1 MNRRLKIAAAGA
13 AAVVLAYG
21 AASWYA
27 GRVAQQ
33 SIEAWT
39 LRANE
44 EIKANWASDD
54 PPPVLRVDDY
64 RRGVF
69 SSHVRYVFEF
79 HDDQDAAQAV
89 TLQDDLR
96 HGPWPLAAVRDG
108 FWAPLAAYSRL
119 RPLPGGPWQPWFEAV
134 PEGRAPWRADS
145 RIGFDGSVASRVTL
159 APARTADQRVDFSG
173 AAVQV
178 DYHPGNGETVVSAQ
192 AESLDLRDPDTGGR
206 IGMRDIRY
214 DGRTTRSGETD
225 LQSHQQLHLS
235 RLTVRDPAAPEV
247 RLDEPSAQIDMART
261 GGLLDSRV
269 QYDLGRLSA
278 GSQDLGA
285 VQFKASAEQ
294 VDIEALQAFLVAVDA
309 AQADDGTGAMAPDD
323 EQRVRAALVPL
334 LASSP
339 KLTLDGLSWTTPKG
353 KTDLR
358 AEALFRPVA
367 ATDAPGDAGALV
379 ERGIRQVS
387 VHAGVSKP
395 MLLDVLRQSQAD
407 SDNPDMTVALFSM
420 LFDQYAGRLVRAG
433 LLREQDGQVQIDVS
447 YADGR
452 VTANGVEMAPDAF
465 IHQLNAN
472 LGLGD

>member
-13 AAVVLAYG
+13 AVVVLAYG

-33 SIEAWT
+33 SIEAWI
-39 LRANE
+39 LRAND

-54 PPPVLRVDDY
+54 APPVLRVDDY

-89 TLQDDLR
+89 SLQDDLQ

-108 FWAPLAAYSRL
+108 FWAPLAAYSRM
-119 RPLPGGPWQPWFEAV
+119 RPLPGGPWQPWFEAM
-134 PEGRAPWRADS
+134 PEGQAPWRADS
-145 RIGFDGSVASRVTL
+145 RIGFDGSVASLMTL

-173 AAVQV
+173 ATVQLS
-178 DYHPGNGETVVSAQ
+178 YHPRNSETVVSAQ
-192 AESLDLRDPDTGGR
+192 AQSLELRDPETAGR
-206 IGMRDIRY
+206 LGMRDIRY
-214 DGRTTRSGETD
+214 DSRTTRSGETD
-225 LQSHQQLHLS
+225 LQSHQQLRLS
-235 RLTVRDPAAPEV
+235 RLTVHDQSAPEV
-247 RLDEPSAQIDMART
+247 QLDEPSAQLDMART

-278 GSQDLGA
+278 GPQDLGT

-294 VDIEALQAFLVAVDA
+294 VDIEALHAFLVAVDD
-309 AQADDGTGAMAPDD
+309 AQADDETGAMAPED
-323 EQRVRAALVPL
+323 ERRVRAALVPL

-339 KLTLDGLSWTTPKG
+339 KLTLDRLTWTTPKG

-358 AEALFRPVA
+358 AQAQFRPVME
-367 ATDAPGDAGALV
+367 DAPGDAGALA
-379 ERGIRQVS
+379 ERGIREVS
-387 VHAGVSKP
+387 VHAGLSKA

-407 SDNPDMTVALFSM
+407 SENPDMAVALFSM

-465 IHQLNAN
+465 IHQLNAT
-472 LGLGD
+472 LGLGE